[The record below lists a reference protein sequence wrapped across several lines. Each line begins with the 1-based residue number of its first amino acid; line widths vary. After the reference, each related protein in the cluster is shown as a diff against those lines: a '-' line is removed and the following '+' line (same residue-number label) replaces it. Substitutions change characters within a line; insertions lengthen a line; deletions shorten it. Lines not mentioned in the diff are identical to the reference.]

1 MMSKE
6 RELLKKIL
14 ATRWLDYELSC
25 EAEELLEQPEQEPF
39 ICKDRELTGSLIAHD
54 AMYKKG
60 YARGFDVA
68 REDYKQKVISVFG
81 VDDE

>member
-1 MMSKE
+1 MSKE
-6 RELLKKIL
+6 RELLQRL
-14 ATRWLDYELSC
+14 VSAELNDIFDLLV
-25 EAEELLEQPEQEPF
+25 EAQELLAKPEQEPF
-39 ICKDRELTGSLIAHD
+39 IYKDRELTGSLIAHD